1 MSEQPNIETS
11 PEEPQKTQEQLLNEK
26 RSLIETLSVQL
37 GFIESSDMKEVR
49 TQIIDEEGH
58 ISSETLSIWRDQAEE
73 LVNTIQDKELF
84 KKAQIGL
91 LVTKALVYL
100 DANMP
105 DEFYED
111 IDDAIMYA
119 ENLGLEEVVERLRAL

>member
-58 ISSETLSIWRDQAEE
+58 ISSETLSVWRDQAEE